1 MKSMTDERL
10 YTEHPALYDAI
21 QSEWDYDRD
30 VEFVL
35 ERAADHG
42 LEPRRLLEVGCGT
55 GEHTRRFLTEGLAV
69 TAVDRYRGTLEAA
82 RGKCDAGVLQGALPD
97 LPVDGRFDLV
107 VALRGV
113 VNHLPPGVLDAAVEA
128 LAARMDDGGLVVLDN
143 SPLPPDG
150 NEPALDVGRTDGGR
164 YARVARMR
172 PREDGR
178 LAWDSVVFA
187 DGDAI
192 VNSRPMTPFDDATV
206 AEALRRRGLDVEAHD
221 GFGPDDERTV
231 FVGSG

>member
-1 MKSMTDERL
+1 MKPMTDERI
-10 YTEHPALYDAI
+10 YTEHPELYDAI

-113 VNHLPPGVLDAAVEA
+113 VNHLPPVVLDDALGA
-128 LAARMDDGGLVVLDN
+128 LAARVADGGLVVLDN

-150 NEPALDVGRTDGGR
+150 NEPALDVGPTDEGR
-164 YARVARMR
+164 YVRVARMR

-187 DGDAI
+187 DGDAV

-206 AEALRRRGLDVEAHD
+206 AKALRRRGLDVEAHD
-221 GFGPDDERTV
+221 GFGPGDDRTV
-231 FVGSG
+231 FVAW

>member
-1 MKSMTDERL
+1 MTDERL
-10 YTEHPALYDAI
+10 YTEHPELYDAI

-82 RGKCDAGVLQGALPD
+82 RGKCDAGFLQGALPD

-113 VNHLPPGVLDAAVEA
+113 VNHLPPAVLDDALGA
-128 LAARMDDGGLVVLDN
+128 LAARVADGGLMVLDN

-164 YARVARMR
+164 YVRVARMR

-187 DGDAI
+187 DGDAV

-206 AEALRRRGLDVEAHD
+206 AKALRRRGLDV
-221 GFGPDDERTV
+221 
-231 FVGSG
+231 